1 MESINHIINSCEALT
16 GVEIRTIASYSHA
29 IPAVLSLF
37 LAVFIFIKSK
47 YNFFSKIFLFF
58 VASFSLWLLGDMI
71 LWTSNNYYLIYSI
84 WSTLVYIEIIFY
96 MLGLY
101 FALVYVYEKDLS
113 KYLKVLFFLIFLPVF
128 YISITGS
135 SVIGF
140 EHSICEAENNRF
152 LDIYKLIVEAFIG
165 VVFLFLLIKTI
176 ITKNMHPTDKRA
188 DLIVLGAT
196 MLFLSVFGI
205 TEYISSTTGIYE
217 INLYS
222 LFILPIFLLAIIYS
236 VFELDIFKFNVL
248 GTHYIVVGLMILI
261 FGQLFF
267 VSGSVDKIL
276 TLLTLVFAFGLSI
289 IMFRNYKRESAQRE
303 HIEKLNI
310 ELQSLIIQRESL
322 MHLITHKV
330 KGAFTRSKYIFAGLL
345 DGSFGAITEEV
356 RKISDAGLKSD
367 NAGINTIDLILNA
380 SNLQKGTVKFD
391 EKEINFKDLFN
402 QVFNE
407 KKSVA
412 EMKNLKLEQIIE
424 EGEYML
430 KGDPMWIKEVI
441 NNLVSNA
448 ISYTKEGGATMSLAH
463 VDGGKMIFKVKDTGV
478 GISEEDKKVLFTE
491 GGRGKDSTKVNV
503 DSTGYGLFTV
513 KLVAGGHGGR
523 VWAESEGAGK
533 GSTFCVELP
542 LSS

>member
-1 MESINHIINSCEALT
+1 MELCPWESAQYFVYSSNIPALFFYSHIPAIIAALVAGFIVYYKSGGSKMGKILLAITLLFSTWTFIDLILWATNRPDVVIFFWSLQILIEPIIFVFSFYLVFYFIKNKDFSFWQLFFIILPVLPLIFLLNTELNLIGVDTYDCTAIEGFLAQYYSYILEIFFIGLIFIFSIINYSKEFSIEKKKEIRLFSIGVVLFLLAFSWGNTIGSIADNWALAQAGLIGMPIFVAFLSYIIIRFKT
-16 GVEIRTIASYSHA
+16 FHVKLLGVQVLVGALMFFIVATLFVRTIAHIKIIIFATLVLVA
-29 IPAVLSLF
+29 I
-37 LAVFIFIKSK
+37 
-47 YNFFSKIFLFF
+47 
-58 VASFSLWLLGDMI
+58 LG
-71 LWTSNNYYLIYSI
+71 YYLI
-84 WSTLVYIEIIFY
+84 
-96 MLGLY
+96 
-101 FALVYVYEKDLS
+101 
-113 KYLKVLFFLIFLPVF
+113 
-128 YISITGS
+128 
-135 SVIGF
+135 
-140 EHSICEAENNRF
+140 
-152 LDIYKLIVEAFIG
+152 
-165 VVFLFLLIKTI
+165 
-176 ITKNMHPTDKRA
+176 
-188 DLIVLGAT
+188 
-196 MLFLSVFGI
+196 LSVKK
-205 TEYISSTTGIYE
+205 E
-217 INLYS
+217 I
-222 LFILPIFLLAIIYS
+222 
-236 VFELDIFKFNVL
+236 EQK
-248 GTHYIVVGLMILI
+248 
-261 FGQLFF
+261 
-267 VSGSVDKIL
+267 
-276 TLLTLVFAFGLSI
+276 
-289 IMFRNYKRESAQRE
+289 
-303 HIEKLNI
+303 EKLM
-310 ELQSLIIQRESL
+310 ELNMELESLITQRESL

-412 EMKNLKLEQIIE
+412 EMKNLKLEQIVE

-463 VDGGKMIFKVKDTGV
+463 LEGGKMIFKVKDTGV